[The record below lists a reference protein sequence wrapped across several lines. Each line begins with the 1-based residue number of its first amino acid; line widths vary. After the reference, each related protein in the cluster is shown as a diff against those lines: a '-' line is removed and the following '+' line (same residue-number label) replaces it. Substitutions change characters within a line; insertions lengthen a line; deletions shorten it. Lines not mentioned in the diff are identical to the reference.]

1 MLHIELNPYQNLQTE
16 RLLLRQVVAT
26 DAPEILFFRSDPAIM
41 QFLDKDPMQ
50 TLEEAREFITKYDKA
65 IQENEGINWG
75 ICLKENPEK
84 LIGTIGLWRFIKY
97 NHRAE
102 IGYTIHPDFWNRGV
116 ASEALKAVLAYGFGT
131 LKLHSVEANINPEN
145 QASRRLLEKHGFV
158 QEAHFKEDYY
168 FNGRFLDSVIL
179 SLIDP
184 ATRQQ
189 PVTNSKA
196 ELAK

>member
-1 MLHIELNPYQNLQTE
+1 MLHIELNPFQNLETE
-16 RLLLRQVVAT
+16 RLYLRKVRPE
-26 DAPEILFFRSDPAIM
+26 DAPEILFFRSDDRIM
-41 QFLDKDPMQ
+41 QYLDKEKMQ
-50 TLEEAREFITKYDKA
+50 TEAEAREFIHKYDQA

-75 ICLKENPEK
+75 IYRKADPEK
-84 LIGTIGLWRFIKY
+84 LIGTIGLWRFIKH

-102 IGYTIHPDFWNRGV
+102 IGYTIHPDFWNQGI
-116 ASEALKAVLAYGFGT
+116 ASEALTAVLNYGFRT

-145 QASRRLLEKHGFV
+145 NASRRLLEKHGFV

-184 ATRQQ
+184 ATRQS
-189 PVTNSKA
+189 PV
-196 ELAK
+196 AK